1 MPSVL
6 SLKIKRRL
14 RVLLLMINWRLN
26 TFEIMVVVLGELLPD
41 SNFH

>member
-1 MPSVL
+1 M

-14 RVLLLMINWRLN
+14 RVLLLMINRRLN
-26 TFEIMVVVLGELLPD
+26 TFEIMMVILGELLPD